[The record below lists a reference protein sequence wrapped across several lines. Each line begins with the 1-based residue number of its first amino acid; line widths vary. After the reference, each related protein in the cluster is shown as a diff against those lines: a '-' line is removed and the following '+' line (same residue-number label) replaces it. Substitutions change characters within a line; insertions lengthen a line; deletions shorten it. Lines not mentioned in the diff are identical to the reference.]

1 MGPLVTDGG
10 YDLPICKMQRTIEIR
25 AYKKKKTS
33 FLLSLRF
40 CEIIF
45 ILPTFALFFFNIH
58 NYFSITFEF
67 GMVEQVTQENGI
79 KLI

>member
-1 MGPLVTDGG
+1 M
-10 YDLPICKMQRTIEIR
+10 PIR
-25 AYKKKKTS
+25 KKNS

-45 ILPTFALFFFNIH
+45 ILPTFAHFFFNIH

-79 KLI
+79 KLILKNNGTMRIQVK